1 MNKQKKAPENQAP
14 KVKLTKRQKFDK
26 YIMPVFTFVIGTG
39 SLILILGLAGK
50 GLSSYLGNLTDD
62 ARTIA
67 SIAGVSLLAYAV
79 ASLVRLFNK

>member
-1 MNKQKKAPENQAP
+1 MNKQKKDAEKAP

>member
-1 MNKQKKAPENQAP
+1 MTKQKKQPENQAP

-26 YIMPVFTFVIGTG
+26 YIMPVFTFIIGVG